1 MKDME
6 SRFLKSFGSLFPGRE
21 WPPEELR
28 ALLDS
33 FQYRELKAGTVLLR
47 EGEVCPAVPFV
58 LAGAIRVFKTAE
70 TGREITLYRVTA
82 GESCILSSGCATGI
96 DVFPAMAVAE
106 EKTEAAFLLAATV
119 RRLFAEGPTF
129 RDFVLGQYSRRMAEV
144 IELVEE
150 VAFRHVDQRL
160 KEWISARRDEA
171 DGGLVRTTHQIIAD
185 QLGTSR
191 EVVSRILK
199 DWEERGYLRIARGE
213 IRILPPF
220 ESLRV

>member
-1 MKDME
+1 VKDRE
-6 SRFLKSFGSLFPGRE
+6 SRFLASFGSLFPERE
-21 WPPEELR
+21 WPPAQLR
-28 ALLDS
+28 SLLDS
-33 FQYRELKAGTVLLR
+33 FQYRDLKVGTVLLR

-58 LAGAIRVFKTAE
+58 LDGAIRVYKTAE

-82 GESCILSSGCATGI
+82 GESCILSSGCVTGI
-96 DVFPAMAVAE
+96 DAFPAMAVAE
-106 EKTEAAFLLAATV
+106 QKTEAAFLLAATV
-119 RRLFAEGPTF
+119 RRLFAEAATF
-129 RDFVLGQYSRRMAEV
+129 RDFVLGQYARRMAEV

-160 KEWISARRDEA
+160 KEWLSTRREGSD
-171 DGGLVRTTHQIIAD
+171 DSLVRTTHQIIAD

-199 DWEERGYLRIARGE
+199 DWEERGCLRIARGE
-213 IRILPPF
+213 IQILPPF

>member
-1 MKDME
+1 
-6 SRFLKSFGSLFPGRE
+6 
-21 WPPEELR
+21 
-28 ALLDS
+28 
-33 FQYRELKAGTVLLR
+33 
-47 EGEVCPAVPFV
+47 
-58 LAGAIRVFKTAE
+58 
-70 TGREITLYRVTA
+70 
-82 GESCILSSGCATGI
+82 
-96 DVFPAMAVAE
+96 MAVAE

>member
-70 TGREITLYRVTA
+70 TGR
-82 GESCILSSGCATGI
+82 
-96 DVFPAMAVAE
+96 
-106 EKTEAAFLLAATV
+106 
-119 RRLFAEGPTF
+119 
-129 RDFVLGQYSRRMAEV
+129 
-144 IELVEE
+144 
-150 VAFRHVDQRL
+150 
-160 KEWISARRDEA
+160 
-171 DGGLVRTTHQIIAD
+171 
-185 QLGTSR
+185 
-191 EVVSRILK
+191 
-199 DWEERGYLRIARGE
+199 
-213 IRILPPF
+213 
-220 ESLRV
+220 